1 MLTRL
6 RRRDP
11 RAAASAL
18 GLVPRPAVA
27 WAGAPDCA
35 GDVRSA
41 LRLLAMVVG
50 AAGTSGPSATAGATA
65 WQGSTGLAGTG
76 PRLSA
81 RSTATPEHL
90 ARIEALVQLAQAGD
104 AEAFGQIYEEY
115 VDVVYRYVY
124 VRCGSHHLAEDL
136 TAETFVRALR
146 RLDSFTWTGK
156 DIAAWF
162 VTIARNLVVDHVK
175 SSRYRMEVTTGEL
188 LDADEHVEA
197 PEAEV
202 LDRLRDRRL
211 LEAVKE
217 LKADQQECIVL
228 RFLQGFSVAETAR
241 TMGKNEGA
249 IKALQYRA
257 VRALARLLP
266 DGFQW

>member
-1 MLTRL
+1 MAP
-6 RRRDP
+6 P
-11 RAAASAL
+11 R
-18 GLVPRPAVA
+18 
-27 WAGAPDCA
+27 WPD
-35 GDVRSA
+35 
-41 LRLLAMVVG
+41 
-50 AAGTSGPSATAGATA
+50 GP
-65 WQGSTGLAGTG
+65 GLAGERHRRERALG
-76 PRLSA
+76 RARGRAVPVPGRSA
-81 RSTATPEHL
+81 GQPARATPEHL
-90 ARIEALVQLAQAGD
+90 ARIEALVQLAQGGD

-188 LDADEHVEA
+188 LDADEHADA
-197 PEAEV
+197 PETEV
-202 LDRLRDRRL
+202 LDRMRDRRL

-217 LKADQQECIVL
+217 LKPEQQECIVL
-228 RFLQGFSVAETAR
+228 RFLQGMSLAETAAVLGR
-241 TMGKNEGA
+241 KENA
-249 IKALQYRA
+249 VKQLQLRA
-257 VRALARLLP
+257 VRALHRAL
-266 DGFQW
+266 DGERP